1 MGMIRFLMIA
11 DTHLGFE
18 TQGPSAGKLQRW
30 TFHELP
36 ARPMTRIQM
45 YAAGIGGKQIRS
57 RIQSRPSEIPEDS
70 VVQIKVHGDPSE
82 GALRVLSAP
91 TLRALAPAT
100 MNIISAFKT
109 PSSVR

>member
-45 YAAGIGGKQIRS
+45 HGAGMSERQIQAWT
-57 RIQSRPSEIPEDS
+57 QSRLFEIAEDS
-70 VVQIKVHGDPSE
+70 VVQIKVHGDLSE
-82 GALRVLSAP
+82 EALRVLSAP
-91 TLRALAPAT
+91 SLRALAPAI
-100 MNIISAFKT
+100 MNIISAFKI
-109 PSSVR
+109 PSIGH